1 MGGNVVRRRRSRN
14 ERGAS
19 ALEFALIAP
28 VLMLLVMGI
37 VEMSFLMR
45 DYVSLSSTVRAGA
58 RTASALPG
66 AGPGTCEASANPPPC
81 TPAKAPKFAQS
92 AADMMQYAGRSI
104 PTEDIDWVMVYQ
116 ADSNG
121 FPSNAGGTLNS
132 CSTNCVKYVW
142 DPGLQKFRYSSG
154 AWDSKSVNACINDPG
169 RHTVGV
175 AMQITHQWLM
185 GIFSTPMQIRERS
198 VMQFEPLNFSSCS
211 PASVS
216 PHP

>member
-1 MGGNVVRRRRSRN
+1 MALRRRSRD

-37 VEMSFLMR
+37 IEMSFLMR

-58 RTASALPG
+58 RTASAAAD
-66 AGPGTCEASANPPPC
+66 AGPGTCEASSTPAPPC
-81 TPAKAPKFAQS
+81 TPARAPKLAQA
-92 AADMMQYAGRSI
+92 AADMMQYAGNAI
-104 PTEDIDWVMVYQ
+104 PTEDIEWVMIYQ

-121 FPSNAGGTLNS
+121 FPIGAGSTLNT

-142 DPGLQKFRYSSG
+142 DSVLHKFRYASG

-175 AMQITHQWLM
+175 AMQINHNWLM
-185 GIFSTPMQIRERS
+185 DLFPEAMQIRDRA
-198 VMQFEPLNFSSCS
+198 VMQFEPLESDRCKPGTPN
-211 PASVS
+211 A
-216 PHP
+216 HL